1 MKRILITG
9 ISSYVGKSFAEYMQG
24 RPGYETVSLSMRDG
38 SWRGEDLSG
47 FDAVFHVAGI
57 AHSDNGTISAEK
69 EKLYYDVN
77 TRLTLE
83 LAEKC
88 KNEGVGQFIYM
99 SSAIVYGS
107 SGRIGERRRITAHEA
122 PKPANCYG
130 DSKLQA
136 DLGLEKLDCDTFKVV
151 ILRPPMIYGRGCKGN
166 YPLLSRFA
174 RRLPIFPY
182 VDNERSML
190 YIENLMEFVRL
201 MIENEE
207 QGIFYPQNAQYSNTS
222 ELVAMIA
229 AVHGRKLLLLRGFA
243 WALKIL
249 GRFTPLVDKAFGN
262 LSYDMAMSEYTKGNY
277 RLYSLEES
285 IRRTEGLQ

>member
-9 ISSYVGKSFAEYMQG
+9 VNSYVGKSFAEFMQG
-24 RPGYETVSLSMRDG
+24 RPGHETVSLSMRDG
-38 SWRGEDLSG
+38 SWRDEDFSG
-47 FDAVFHVAGI
+47 FDVVFHVAGI
-57 AHSDNGTISAEK
+57 AHSDNGAISAEK

-77 TRLTLE
+77 TKLTLE

-88 KNEGVGQFIYM
+88 RNEGVGQFIYM

-107 SGRIGERRRITAHEA
+107 SGGIGERRRITADEA

-136 DLGLEKLDCDTFKVV
+136 DLGLETLESDTFKVV

-174 RRLPIFPY
+174 RRLPFFPY
-182 VDNERSML
+182 VENERSML

-201 MIENEE
+201 MIDNEE
-207 QGIFYPQNAQYSNTS
+207 RGIFYPQNAQYSNTS

-229 AVHGRKLLLLRGFA
+229 AVHGRRLLLLRGFA

-249 GRFTPLVDKAFGN
+249 SRFTPIVDKAFGN
-262 LSYDMAMSEYTKGNY
+262 LSYDMSMSEYPKGNY